1 MISVRPKQASQAK
14 ASDVP
19 MFAPRT
25 KGSRRVQHEGV
36 PASRTKGGWQVEYEG
51 VPQALDTNGELFNA
65 HGVVNAWSFT
75 SRQEA
80 AAARNLSCRSQHHC
94 LNHYRIVTKVH

>member
-19 MFAPRT
+19 MFA
-25 KGSRRVQHEGV
+25 
-36 PASRTKGGWQVEYEG
+36 SRTKAGWQVEYEG
-51 VPQALDTNGELFNA
+51 VPQALDTKGELFNV

-80 AAARNLSCRSQHHC
+80 AAARDRSCRSQHHC